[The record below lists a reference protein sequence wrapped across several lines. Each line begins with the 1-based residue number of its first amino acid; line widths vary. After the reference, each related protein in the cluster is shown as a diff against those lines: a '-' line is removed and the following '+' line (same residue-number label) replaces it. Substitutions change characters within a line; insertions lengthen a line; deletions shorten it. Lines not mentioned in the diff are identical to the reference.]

1 MKKNKKNKSRRYNK
15 LPKIENKKSKNNLLN
30 QSKPKLEKDDSELK
44 EKTEMPKRK
53 SILNNKIKRNDDED
67 EKVFTDI
74 TNEIQAFSGPLKIQ
88 FSKNIMND
96 KPDKYEYYFIDNTFC
111 VFKSINNIFYLI
123 FSTEKKLGSIIF
135 YNLIDNKIMNEIKN
149 AYEMHITNFR
159 HYLDNINKRDLLMS
173 LSEFEDIKIWNI
185 NNLELILILKD
196 IYFILYFQQKK
207 NLVQ

>member
-111 VFKSINNIFYLI
+111 VFKSINNIIYLI
-123 FSTEKKLGSIIF
+123 FANKNDSIIS
-135 YNLIDNKIMNEIKN
+135 YNLTNFQKINEIKN
-149 AYEMHITNFR
+149 AHNREIIGFR
-159 HYLDNINKRDLLMS
+159 HCLDIINKRDLIIS
-173 LSEFEDIKIWNI
+173 ISTY
-185 NNLELILILKD
+185 NNLI
-196 IYFILYFQQKK
+196 F
-207 NLVQ
+207 